1 MRKISTCE
9 ILNEIDKKYFRLYVE
24 WLDLSHF
31 KVILFEPSMPPLIGE
46 MNINDINYFC
56 DELSKSTDEYL
67 QEVESILCG
76 KDKDIQFFIQNTA
89 LEWKKKI
96 WTRGK
101 IKLRSDLNV
110 DIISKHFQ
118 RSLKFYQS
126 VQEKLTLSEK
136 ENENLIDI
144 KNKLCSDIEQMIKV
158 KTNIEQ
164 NLYKRF
170 VLILNSKKKKIR
182 ELENAIKTKQ
192 GAKDSIFDVRTDES
206 AESDTEDSKINKDT
220 IYTKDQKEKTINNR
234 NAKVKKSNSLGNT
247 DCIVD
252 DEISH
257 ITSTSKNLTTKKNEN
272 TNEQQTCVFG
282 TRTSRNWSF
291 IENDSEEELFS
302 QE

>member
-1 MRKISTCE
+1 
-9 ILNEIDKKYFRLYVE
+9 
-24 WLDLSHF
+24 
-31 KVILFEPSMPPLIGE
+31 